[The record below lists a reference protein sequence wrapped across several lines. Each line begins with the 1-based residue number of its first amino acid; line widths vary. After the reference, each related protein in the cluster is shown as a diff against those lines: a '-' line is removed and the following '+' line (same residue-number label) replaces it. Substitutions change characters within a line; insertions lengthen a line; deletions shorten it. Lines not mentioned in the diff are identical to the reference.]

1 MHLVEAGG
9 AAYLLPII
17 WIQVRYLH
25 LQEMWMIVL
34 LYLRRWSRVLAIRV
48 LHTLLTPVEHIVL
61 IGFRLSSA
69 HLRVPRLRRLLLILP
84 RALRPI
90 FLSLPI
96 SLLILDML
104 YLCHELLPQLIVLVL
119 VEDLDLGAQRLKIL
133 HER

>member
-1 MHLVEAGG
+1 
-9 AAYLLPII
+9 
-17 WIQVRYLH
+17 
-25 LQEMWMIVL
+25 MIVL